1 MSEVAILGMVGA
13 VAGKQYI
20 RRRLVYVSGSRSFTV
35 QKRGKLIFRCLG
47 AGGGGAAVR
56 HSTTA
61 AATGGNAGTV
71 GVTKPI
77 PVKQGDTFVITIPAG
92 GAGVRPNND
101 GQTGGTLTI
110 TGPGVNVS
118 VPGGTGGKQSTDGSA
133 VTNDANGTPT
143 GLDWYALSA
152 RNTAQKGKFSGG
164 AAPAL
169 LLGKPSYPSIAAS
182 TPVGAGIG
190 CSNNGDT
197 PGGYNH
203 PGGPGDSPNTTLF
216 GVTRGGTA
224 GVVPTD
230 LYSACVLF
238 VPCNGEGYVAVD
250 SSKPS
255 LQTQPGAGFG
265 GNHQYTQG
273 KEAESGGF
281 GGGGGGASGKAT
293 KAGDGGRGAGG
304 GCACPEND
312 ATSGKGGD
320 GFVTVEI
327 FEEEF

>member
-20 RRRLVYVSGSRSFTV
+20 RRRLVYVSASRSFTV

-47 AGGGGAAVR
+47 AGGSGAAVR
-56 HSTTA
+56 HSNLS

-77 PVKQGDTFVITIPAG
+77 PVKKGDTFVITIPAG
-92 GAGVRPNND
+92 GDGVRPNND

-110 TGPGVNVS
+110 AGPGVNVS
-118 VPGGTGGKQSTDGSA
+118 IPGGTGGKQSTNGSA

-143 GLDWYALSA
+143 GLDWYVPSA
-152 RNTAQKGKFSGG
+152 RNTVQKGQFSGG

-190 CSNNGDT
+190 CSNA
-197 PGGYNH
+197 GGTYNH
-203 PGGPGDSPNTTLF
+203 PGGPGDSPGTTLF

-224 GVVPTD
+224 GLVPTD

-238 VPCNGEGYVAVD
+238 VPCNGEGYVAAD
-250 SSKPS
+250 SSNPY
-255 LQTQPGAGFG
+255 LQTRPGAGFG
-265 GNHQYTQG
+265 GNYQYAQG